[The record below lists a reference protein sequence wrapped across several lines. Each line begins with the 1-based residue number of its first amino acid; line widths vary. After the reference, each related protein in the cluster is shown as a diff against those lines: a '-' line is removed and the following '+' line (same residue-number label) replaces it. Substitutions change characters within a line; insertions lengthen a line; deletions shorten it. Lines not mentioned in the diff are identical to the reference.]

1 MLNVKTVAERLA
13 KSETEV
19 LEQSLRGYLVREMG
33 LIEAEL
39 LRYRERYNV
48 VDPQELRR
56 LIEVGAIPA
65 HPAWEDYLEWMNG
78 LDAVDDLRDLLRSA
92 EQ

>member
-19 LEQSLRGYLVREMG
+19 LEQSLRSYLVREMG

-39 LRYRERYNV
+39 LRYRERYTV

-56 LIEVGAIPA
+56 LIEVGALPA
-65 HPAWEDYLEWMNG
+65 HPAWEDYLEWTNG
-78 LDAVDDLRDLLRSA
+78 LEAVDDLHDLLRSA
-92 EQ
+92 E